1 MADSNKS
8 SSKKIEVLWITNI
21 PSPYRVDFFEGL
33 GEKVVLTVL
42 FEKSKSDE
50 RDDSWIQD
58 SFNNFNAIILNGINI
73 RTDSSF
79 NFKIKK
85 YLKKAEKYDYIV
97 VSNPLTITGMYCIQ
111 YLKKHKLAFY
121 IETDGGFPKE
131 GNSFKERV
139 KRYFIGSAQGWLSTA
154 KIHEQYYLQ
163 YGADKEKIFKYPF
176 TSVKAKDVLE
186 KPVSNSEKIYLRTE
200 LGIKQEKMILS
211 VGQFIHRKG
220 FDFLLKIAANLN
232 DNIAVVL
239 LGGEATE
246 EYLKIIEEKNLRNV
260 YFPGFINKKDIQKYY
275 RAADIFVL
283 PTREDIWGLVI
294 NEAISAGLP
303 VITTDRCIAGTELI
317 VQKKNGFIVPVDDEE
332 KFLEAIQMIIEDDLL
347 LKSMSIESLK
357 IAKQYTIEK
366 MVEWHEKF
374 FENR

>member
-8 SSKKIEVLWITNI
+8 GCKKIEVLWITNI

-33 GEKVVLTVL
+33 GEKVDLTVL

-50 RDDSWIQD
+50 RDNSWVQEN
-58 SFNNFNAIILNGINI
+58 FNNFKAIILNGINVK
-73 RTDSSF
+73 TDSSF
-79 NFKIKK
+79 NFKIRK
-85 YLKKAEKYDYIV
+85 YLKQDKKYDYIV

-111 YLKKHKLAFY
+111 YLKKHKLSFY

-131 GNSFKERV
+131 GNGFKERI
-139 KRYFIGSAQGWLSTA
+139 KKYFIGAAQGWLSTA

-176 TSVKAKDVLE
+176 TSVKEEDVLE
-186 KPVSNSEKIYLRTE
+186 KPVSNSGKAYLRTE
-200 LGIKQEKMILS
+200 LGIRQEKMILA
-211 VGQFIHRKG
+211 VGQFIPRKG
-220 FDFLLKIAANLN
+220 LDLLLKVTGNLD

-246 EYLKIIEEKNLRNV
+246 EYLKIIAEQKLKNI
-260 YFPGFINKKDIQKYY
+260 YFPGFIKKKDIQKYY

-294 NEAISAGLP
+294 NEAIAAGLP

-332 KFLEAIQMIIEDDLL
+332 KLLEAIRMIIGDESL

-357 IAKQYTIEK
+357 IARQYTIEK

>member
-8 SSKKIEVLWITNI
+8 NCKKIEVLWITNI

-33 GEKVVLTVL
+33 GQKVDLTVL

-58 SFNNFNAIILNGINI
+58 SFNNFQAIILNGINI

-79 NFKIKK
+79 NFKVRK
-85 YLKKAEKYDYIV
+85 YLKQAKKYDYIV

-111 YLKKHKLAFY
+111 YLKNHKLLFY

-131 GNSFKERV
+131 GNGFKERI

-176 TSVKAKDVLE
+176 TSVKAEDVLE
-186 KPVSNSEKIYLRTE
+186 KPVSNSEKAYLRTE
-200 LGIKQEKMILS
+200 LGIKQEKMILA
-211 VGQFIHRKG
+211 VGQFIPRKG
-220 FDFLLKIAANLN
+220 FDLLLKVAGNLDN
-232 DNIAVVL
+232 NIAVVL

-246 EYLKIIEEKNLRNV
+246 EYLQIIEQQQLRNV
-260 YFPGFINKKDIQKYY
+260 CFPGFIKKNDIQKYY
-275 RAADIFVL
+275 RAADMFVL

-303 VITTDRCIAGTELI
+303 VITTDKCIAGTELI
-317 VQKKNGFIVPVDDEE
+317 VQKKNGFLVPVDDEE
-332 KFLEAIQMIIEDDLL
+332 KLLEAIQIIIENDSFI
-347 LKSMSIESLK
+347 KSMSAESLK
-357 IAKQYTIEK
+357 IARQYTIEK

-374 FENR
+374 FKDR

>member
-1 MADSNKS
+1 M
-8 SSKKIEVLWITNI
+8 L
-21 PSPYRVDFFEGL
+21 YL
-33 GEKVVLTVL
+33 
-42 FEKSKSDE
+42 
-50 RDDSWIQD
+50 
-58 SFNNFNAIILNGINI
+58 
-73 RTDSSF
+73 
-79 NFKIKK
+79 IKK
-85 YLKKAEKYDYIV
+85 Y
-97 VSNPLTITGMYCIQ
+97 
-111 YLKKHKLAFY
+111 F
-121 IETDGGFPKE
+121 
-131 GNSFKERV
+131 
-139 KRYFIGSAQGWLSTA
+139 AQ
-154 KIHEQYYLQ
+154 
-163 YGADKEKIFKYPF
+163 
-176 TSVKAKDVLE
+176 
-186 KPVSNSEKIYLRTE
+186 
-200 LGIKQEKMILS
+200 
-211 VGQFIHRKG
+211 IHRKG
-220 FDFLLKIAANLN
+220 FDLLLKIAANLN